1 MTIIQ
6 SEIEHRTNHNAG
18 EPSIETPDW
27 RYSSPEE
34 RPDYSHLD
42 ELENRSIFILR
53 EAFNQF
59 ENLGMLWSMGKD
71 SSVLL
76 WLARKA
82 FFGHVPFPILHVD
95 TSYMI
100 PQMIEFRDY
109 YADKWNL
116 DLKVGQSTEQVER
129 RETYPDGDLS
139 RVECCTALK
148 KDPLED
154 LVETYDFN
162 GIFAGIRRDE
172 EGTRA
177 KERYFS
183 PRDDN
188 FEWDY
193 RDQPPEFWDQYK
205 TDFEPGT
212 HLRIH
217 PLLHWTE
224 VNIWEYI
231 DRERIPTINL
241 YFSDDEG
248 QRYRSLGCAPCTTPV
263 DSEAET
269 VPEIIEELKATQVA
283 ERSTRA
289 QDQESESAF
298 EELRASGYM

>member
-1 MTIIQ
+1 M
-6 SEIEHRTNHNAG
+6 
-18 EPSIETPDW
+18 
-27 RYSSPEE
+27 
-34 RPDYSHLD
+34 PDYDHLD
-42 ELENRSIFILR
+42 QLEHQSIFILR

-59 ENLGMLWSMGKD
+59 EDLSMLWSMGKD

-82 FFGHVPFPILHVD
+82 FFGHVPFPVVHVD
-95 TSYMI
+95 TSYL
-100 PQMIEFRDY
+100 PPEMIEFRDHY
-109 YADKWNL
+109 VDKWDL
-116 DLKVGQSTEQVER
+116 DLVVGQKTEALEKN
-129 RETYPDGDLS
+129 ETYPDGDLS
-139 RVECCTALK
+139 RVECCTSLK
-148 KDPLED
+148 KDPLISVRE
-154 LVETYDFN
+154 EHGFN
-162 GIFAGIRRDE
+162 GIFVGIRRDE

-183 PRDDN
+183 PRNEN
-188 FEWDY
+188 FEWEF

-205 TDFEPGT
+205 TDFAQGT

-231 DRERIPTINL
+231 DREQIPTVPL
-241 YFSDDEG
+241 YFADEDNK
-248 QRYRSLGCAPCTTPV
+248 RFRSLGCDPCTFPI
-263 DSEAET
+263 DSPAET

>member
-1 MTIIQ
+1 MTIAQ
-6 SEIEHRTNHNAG
+6 SKVEQRTLHQSG
-18 EPSIETPDW
+18 EYHIETPDW
-27 RYSSPEE
+27 RYSDPEE
-34 RPDYSHLD
+34 RPDYDHLD
-42 ELENRSIFILR
+42 EPDNRRIYIIR

-59 ENLGMLWSMGKD
+59 EDLAMLWSMGKD

-95 TSYMI
+95 TSYKI

-109 YADKWNL
+109 WADQMNL
-116 DLKVGQSTEQVER
+116 DLRVGQATDKIEDGN
-129 RETYPDGDLS
+129 TYPDGEMS

-154 LVETYDFN
+154 LIGRNGFN

-183 PRDDN
+183 PRGNDM
-188 FEWDY
+188 EWDY

-205 TDFEPGT
+205 TDFAPGT

-224 VNIWEYI
+224 INIWEYI
-231 DRERIPTINL
+231 DREQIPTLNL
-241 YFSDDEG
+241 YFADDNG
-248 QRYRSLGCAPCTTPV
+248 KRYRSLGCAPCTFPV

-269 VPEIIEELKATQVA
+269 VPEIVDELKATKVA

-298 EELRASGYM
+298 EELRANGYM